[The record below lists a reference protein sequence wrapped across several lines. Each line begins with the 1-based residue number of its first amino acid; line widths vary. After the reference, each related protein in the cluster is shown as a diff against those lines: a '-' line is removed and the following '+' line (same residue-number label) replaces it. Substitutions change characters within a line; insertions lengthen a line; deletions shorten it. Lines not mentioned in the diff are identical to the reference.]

1 MALGL
6 PSITDPSRGRREAIR
21 PSRRSCPARCSWLGG
36 LLVGLLLLGCS
47 VPVATDL
54 DESEANRVTVA
65 LQQSGIS
72 AQKTV
77 DSQNRDRFGV
87 LVSRDDA
94 SFALA
99 VLAAHSLPKPPTV
112 GVLEALGGQTLVPT
126 ESAERARLLV
136 GTAGEL
142 ERSLTAIDG
151 VVDARVHLSVASREA
166 FIDDT
171 KPAPPKASVLLRYQG
186 QAPAI
191 TIDQVKVLVAGAV
204 PDLVPERV
212 SVVSTPIGPL
222 PTRES
227 NVARFGPLTV
237 ARGSLTTLKAM
248 AASVVA
254 VFLACGALLI
264 WLWRKPPASRQSSPD
279 STKGS
284 LDSFSEPGAAS
295 RSSGR

>member
-6 PSITDPSRGRREAIR
+6 PSITDPFRGRRGAIR
-21 PSRRSCPARCSWLGG
+21 PIRRDDPAAWPWLAG
-36 LLVGLLLLGCS
+36 LLVGLFLLGCS

-54 DESEANRVTVA
+54 DESDANRVTVA

-77 DSQNRDRFGV
+77 DRQNRDRFGV

-99 VLAAHSLPKPPTV
+99 VLAAHSLPKPPTA
-112 GVLEALGGQTLVPT
+112 GVLKALGGQTLVPT
-126 ESAERARLLV
+126 ENAERARLLV

-151 VVDARVHLSVASREA
+151 IIDARVHLAVAPRESL
-166 FIDDT
+166 IDDT
-171 KPAPPKASVLLRYQG
+171 KPPPPKASVLLRYQG
-186 QAPAI
+186 QAPAV
-191 TIDQVKVLVAGAV
+191 TIDQVKLLVAGAV

-222 PTRES
+222 PKRDS
-227 NVARFGPLTV
+227 KMARFGPLTV
-237 ARGSLTTLKAM
+237 TRGSLTILRTM

-254 VFLACGALLI
+254 VFLACGALLL
-264 WLWRKPPASRQSSPD
+264 WLWRRSHASRQISPG
-279 STKGS
+279 STKNS
-284 LDSFSEPGAAS
+284 PDSFSEPGAAS
-295 RSSGR
+295 RSSGN